1 MATRV
6 RDPDG
11 PHPDLQRLGVKP
23 SMRQYLADIWA
34 KRDFAWTVPMG
45 ELRAAHMNTVL
56 GSAWHLLNPLLLAGV
71 FYLVF
76 GVFLGTNRGID
87 NFIAYLTVG
96 ILVFTFT
103 QKSLAAGSRTII
115 ANLPLIQSITFPR
128 IVLPVSSVIG
138 EAIAHVPALLTMLAV
153 ALLTGEPLHWTWLLL
168 LPAFG
173 VQCLFNLGIALVSGR
188 LTFHFRDTQQFL
200 PFVTRLWM
208 YLSAI
213 FYSIDRIPEQARPW
227 FEINPAYL
235 IITMHR
241 DILLH
246 QRADREVWM
255 MAAAWAVAAAVL
267 GFFFFR
273 GKESEYGRGY

>member
-1 MATRV
+1 MATPL
-6 RDPDG
+6 RDREAA
-11 PHPDLQRLGVKP
+11 HPDLKRIGVKP
-23 SMRQYLADIWA
+23 SLRRYLSDVWA
-34 KRDFAWTVPMG
+34 KRDFAWTVPVG

-76 GVFLGTNRGID
+76 GVILGTDRGID

-103 QKSLAAGSRTII
+103 QKSLAAGSRTIV

-138 EAIAHVPALLTMLAV
+138 ETIAHLPAVLTMLV
-153 ALLTGEPLHWTWLLL
+153 VVLITREPLHWTWVLLVPAL
-168 LPAFG
+168 L
-173 VQCLFNLGIALVSGR
+173 VQLVFNLGIALVSGR

-213 FYSIDRIPEQARPW
+213 FYPIGIVPGQLRPW

-241 DILLH
+241 DILIDQSVNPRIWAL
-246 QRADREVWM
+246 
-255 MAAAWAVAAAVL
+255 AAAWAVAASVI